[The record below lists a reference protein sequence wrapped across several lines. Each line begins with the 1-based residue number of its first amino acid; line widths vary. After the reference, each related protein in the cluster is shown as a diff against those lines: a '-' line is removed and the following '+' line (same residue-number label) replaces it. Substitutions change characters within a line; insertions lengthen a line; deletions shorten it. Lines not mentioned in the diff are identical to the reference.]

1 MSPGISMEFS
11 ADRTLASSR
20 CLSDL
25 WDVVLLVIHQQYARS
40 STHGT
45 MVVAPPVTLPCQW
58 LSDSFHSTALVCLD
72 GLPISVQLVARRSYI
87 RLSLTHMY
95 ILDYTPPVP

>member
-1 MSPGISMEFS
+1 MSTVAVSPGISMEFS

-20 CLSDL
+20 CLSNL
-25 WDVVLLVIHQQYARS
+25 WDVVLLVMHQQYARS

-58 LSDSFHSTALVCLD
+58 LSDSFHSA
-72 GLPISVQLVARRSYI
+72 PFRS
-87 RLSLTHMY
+87 LSFEQQMVSL
-95 ILDYTPPVP
+95 